1 MGVIIKHDIGTSPSA
16 SFSALVTPVVL
27 SVLSI
32 FLTIGVSYAV
42 LPALVH
48 EQLGYGNVMVGVVLG
63 LANATALITRMYAG
77 THTDTRGPRSG
88 VIRGI
93 LTTAVAGL
101 VYVCSA
107 ITGLPPMLSLGLLL
121 AARILHG
128 IGESF
133 LITGALTLG
142 IGLAGPGR
150 AGKLMAW
157 VGISL
162 YAGIG
167 LGAPIGN
174 FVLQH
179 MGIVAAFVLIILL
192 PVLGSLPVLKCPEIT
207 PGGKKSGV
215 PFYKVVSLISRQ
227 GISLA
232 LSVTGFG
239 CISSFVALMFTANQ
253 WSGAAWALSIFAATY
268 TLVRLF
274 FASSADKYGG
284 YLIAVISVVIEI
296 AGLLIL
302 CSAGTPAVALVGC
315 ALTGAGF
322 SLIFPALGVEA
333 VKKVSPEIRGSAMG
347 AYTAFTDLAL
357 GITGPVAGLIA
368 SSFGYQA
375 VYLFGAVSAALALLL
390 IMIGKEQ

>member
-1 MGVIIKHDIGTSPSA
+1 MSTIVKNSIETSPA
-16 SFSALVTPVVL
+16 TSFGALVTPVVL

-32 FLTIGVSYAV
+32 FLTIGVSFAI
-42 LPALVH
+42 LPKLVH
-48 EQLGYGNVMVGVVLG
+48 DQLGYGNVIVGVVIG

-77 THTDTRGPRSG
+77 THTDTRGPKSG
-88 VIRGI
+88 LVRGI
-93 LTTAVAGL
+93 ITTAAAGV

-107 ITGLPPMLSLGLLL
+107 IAGLPPMLSLGLLL
-121 AARILHG
+121 TARILHG

-142 IGLAGPGR
+142 IGLVGPAR

-167 LGAPIGN
+167 LGAPLGN
-174 FVLQH
+174 FVHQYLGV
-179 MGIVAAFVLIILL
+179 MAAFMLILLL
-192 PVLGSLPVLKCPEIT
+192 PVLGSLPVLRSPEIAT
-207 PGGKKSGV
+207 SGKKSGV
-215 PFYKVVSLISRQ
+215 PFYRVLSMISRQ
-227 GISLA
+227 GVSLA
-232 LSVTGFG
+232 LSVIGFG
-239 CISSFVALMFTANQ
+239 CLSSFVALMFAANK
-253 WSGAAWALSIFAATY
+253 WGGAPWALSVFAATY

-274 FASSADKYGG
+274 FASSPDKYGG
-284 YLIAVISVVIEI
+284 YRIAAISIVIEI
-296 AGLLIL
+296 VGLLML
-302 CSAGTPAVALVGC
+302 CSAGSPAMALLGC
-315 ALTGAGF
+315 AFTGIGF

-357 GITGPVAGLIA
+357 GITGPIAGLIA

-375 VYLFGAVSAALALLL
+375 IYLFGAVCAALALLL
-390 IMIGKEQ
+390 IMIRKEQ

>member
-1 MGVIIKHDIGTSPSA
+1 MTKNTIGTALPA
-16 SFSALVTPVVL
+16 SFSSLVTPVVL

-42 LPALVH
+42 LPKLVH
-48 EQLGYGNVMVGVVLG
+48 EQLGYGNVLVGVVLG

-77 THTDTRGPRSG
+77 THTDTRGPKSG

-93 LTTAVAGL
+93 LTTAAAGL

-142 IGLAGPGR
+142 IGLVGPGR

-167 LGAPIGN
+167 LGAPLGN
-174 FVLQH
+174 FVLQY
-179 MGIVAAFVLIILL
+179 MGVVAAFVLIILL
-192 PVLGSLPVLKCPEIT
+192 PVLGSLPVLKCPEIAT
-207 PGGKKSGV
+207 SGKKTGV
-215 PFYKVVSLISRQ
+215 PFYKILSMISRQ
-227 GISLA
+227 GTSLA
-232 LSVTGFG
+232 LSVIGFG
-239 CISSFVALMFTANQ
+239 CISSFIALMFAANK
-253 WSGAAWALSIFAATY
+253 WGGSAWALSVFAATY

-274 FASSADKYGG
+274 FASSPDKYGG
-284 YLIAVISVVIEI
+284 YRIAAISLVIEI
-296 AGLLIL
+296 AGLLLL
-302 CSAGTPAVALVGC
+302 CSAGSPAIALVGC
-315 ALTGAGF
+315 ALTGIGF

-375 VYLFGAVSAALALLL
+375 IYLFGAVCAALGLLL
-390 IMIGKEQ
+390 IMIRREQ